1 MGAKRWL
8 LIYLVMMI
16 IFVLI
21 ILYIATDK
29 KKITYDRD
37 NGADRLIILS
47 GIDSDDRTDE
57 ENSSSLTNTGIT
69 NDSQ

>member
-1 MGAKRWL
+1 MGAKGWL

-29 KKITYDRD
+29 KKITYDLN
-37 NGADRLIILS
+37 NGADRLIILPDAGYITPS
-47 GIDSDDRTDE
+47 SFDSDFHP
-57 ENSSSLTNTGIT
+57 
-69 NDSQ
+69 QQ